1 MSIHAMSWA
10 IKVKGLPI
18 ATKAVLMMLAECH
31 NGETGQCNP
40 SIGYLQEI
48 TGLKDR
54 ALQIHM
60 KALEEAGLLER
71 EYVHH
76 GRGKGCSVGQYN
88 LKIGILGAVKTSPID
103 AQDNAPAKQC
113 ARKIRSMRPQ
123 NIAGPYKEEP
133 EENRNNKPRNTVS
146 EDFEKAWT
154 LYRSCPLKAN
164 QTRKLAAA
172 QWPKAVA
179 KVGSSEP
186 ILKAIEAE
194 VAKRRNPSGFVSPL
208 PDMHRWL
215 SQERWQDVEG
225 EVARPIPTA
234 ESLSNVE
241 WANTMRRWLDTG
253 EWLADGI
260 CPPPDQPGCMAPAGM
275 LRFAAKEAP
284 EFADAIRQNLPE
296 ERAA

>member
-18 ATKAVLMMLAECH
+18 ATKAVLMILAESH

-40 SIGYLQEI
+40 SIAYLQEI

-60 KALEEAGLLER
+60 KALEAAGLLDR
-71 EYVHH
+71 EYVHY
-76 GRGKGCSVGQYN
+76 GRGKGCSVGQYT
-88 LKIGILGAVKTSPID
+88 LKIGILGAVKSTPIE
-103 AQDNAPAKQC
+103 AKENAPAKEC

-133 EENRNNKPRNTVS
+133 EENRNNKPR
-146 EDFEKAWT
+146 KAENDRFDEAWA

-164 QTRKLAAA
+164 QTKKLAKA

-179 KVGSSEP
+179 RAGAAEP
-186 ILKAIEAE
+186 ILKAIETE
-194 VAKRRNPSGFVSPL
+194 VARRRSPDGFVAPL

-215 SQERWQDVEG
+215 SQERWQDVHGDQPPQPEPG
-225 EVARPIPTA
+225 EVS
-234 ESLSNVE
+234 EGE
-241 WANTMRRWLDTG
+241 WANAMRRWVDTG
-253 EWLADGI
+253 EWLADWL
-260 CPPPDQPGCMAPAGM
+260 CPPPDQPGCKAPPGM
-275 LRFAAKEAP
+275 LRHAA
-284 EFADAIRQNLPE
+284 RQLPE
-296 ERAA
+296 KSSAILANIQQDKAA